1 MKRHIYCFAH
11 MQMAEAQALALRL
24 PALEDANAII
34 IGIMRIQKALIDGTI
49 STKAAGLLLYS
60 MQLALQAV
68 GKTTFG
74 QVKGQDLVRETVD
87 GEEALQ
93 EALSS
98 QQSAFSQNRFTTEDT
113 EDAEEGKTLPLMNR
127 NERGPARERGVVSEP
142 WPKQVEW
149 KPTPDMYRM
158 DTREGREA
166 YEASFKIKI
175 AQPRAP
181 LPQQAKTGLVGDSV
195 AVPQARRPQEHAEPL
210 PKGTQFASEL
220 LEASNQDP
228 ALQAE
233 SCANQG

>member
-1 MKRHIYCFAH
+1 

-74 QVKGQDLVRETVD
+74 QVKGQELVRETVD
-87 GEEALQ
+87 EA
-93 EALSS
+93 EAFSS
-98 QQSAFSQNRFTTEDT
+98 QQSAFSQSRFTTEDT